1 MSLEELVECRQCIQ
15 SMAKMETK
23 ELAIADG
30 LNRSTNLVE
39 VVTIID
45 FESIRRHFLQSFQT
59 EQVG

>member
-1 MSLEELVECRQCIQ
+1 
-15 SMAKMETK
+15 MAKMETK